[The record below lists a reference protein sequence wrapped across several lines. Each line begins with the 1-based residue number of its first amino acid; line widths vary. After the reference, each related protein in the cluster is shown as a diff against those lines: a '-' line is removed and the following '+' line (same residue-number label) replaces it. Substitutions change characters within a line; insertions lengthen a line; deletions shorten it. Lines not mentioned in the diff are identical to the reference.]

1 MELRQLLQ
9 PMMNELALAT
19 EKMEKELHS
28 DGMKLNEHVYG
39 WFLIK
44 LETKIKRF
52 VMDQERFNDHG

>member
-1 MELRQLLQ
+1 MINEL
-9 PMMNELALAT
+9 ELAL

-44 LETKIKRF
+44 LEKKIKEF
-52 VMDQERFNDHG
+52 VREQERFNDHG